1 MKSMKLYCMKEKS
14 SRPVKIHDRK
24 KGTCFEDWKIKII
37 IFKIYF
43 LMVTRIIFN
52 KMQIN
57 TGFLKI
63 RAENHEKR
71 TFRNQNIIR

>member
-1 MKSMKLYCMKEKS
+1 MKLYCVKEES
-14 SRPVKIHDRK
+14 SRTMKVHGGK
-24 KGTCFEDWKIKII
+24 KEHSSEGWKINII
-37 IFKIYF
+37 IFKNYF

-52 KMQIN
+52 KIQIN

-71 TFRNQNIIR
+71 PF

>member
-1 MKSMKLYCMKEKS
+1 MKLYCVKEES
-14 SRPVKIHDRK
+14 SRPMKIHCGK
-24 KGTCFEDWKIKII
+24 KEHISEDWKIKII
-37 IFKIYF
+37 IFKNYF

-52 KMQIN
+52 KIQIN

-71 TFRNQNIIR
+71 PF